1 MDFNTQ
7 FQMDYQAEIN
17 VDLFAGGGGA
27 STGFEIGTNRP
38 VDIAINHDS
47 DAISMHTINHPH
59 AKHYQSDIWEV
70 DPVAVC
76 EGRAVGHLHA
86 SPDCTHHSQA
96 RGGQPRKK
104 NIRSLS
110 WVVHRWAGKVRPRII
125 TLENVRQILNW
136 SPLIAK
142 RCAQTGRVIKLDGTV
157 ATKGEI
163 TPLSEQF
170 LIPDPK
176 KKGKNWQHF
185 VSGLKRLGY
194 TVEWKNLCAAD
205 YGAPTTRERLFLIAR
220 CDGLPIVWPSPTHFK
235 KPKRGQKKWRS
246 AAECIDWSIVGTS
259 IFERPK
265 PLADA
270 TLKRIA
276 KGIKRF
282 VLDAKS
288 PFIVPCKDIH
298 SSNLVSLRKNSHG
311 QHPQSPLSCIT
322 AGGQHHAVVTACM
335 AQMNG
340 GFNAT
345 PAKSPSQPMTTV
357 TTTGSQQQL
366 ITAHL
371 LRQFGNSVGQTC
383 EDPMPTVV
391 SGGGGKTAAVTCL
404 LNQSDTA
411 KALKVAAFLINYY
424 GNGDARDLT
433 QPADTLTTRD
443 RLALVTVH
451 IEGQPYVITD
461 IKLRMLQPRELY
473 TAQGFPKSYVID
485 RGHDGRKFT
494 KTAQVRMVG
503 NSVSPMPMMAIAK
516 AQHSVESIF
525 KQAI

>member
-27 STGFEIGTNRP
+27 STGFEMGTNRP

-70 DPVAVC
+70 DPAAVC
-76 EGRAVGHLHA
+76 EGTAVGHLHA

-157 ATKGEI
+157 AAKGET
-163 TPLSEQF
+163 TPISEQF

-194 TVEWKNLCAAD
+194 SVEWKNLCAAD
-205 YGAPTTRERLFLIAR
+205 FGAPTTRERLFLIAR
-220 CDGLPIVWPSPTHFK
+220 CDGLPIVWPEPTHFK

-246 AAECIDWSIVGTS
+246 AAECIDWSIEGAS

-288 PFIVPCKDIH
+288 PFIVPIANYG
-298 SSNLVSLRKNSHG
+298 SGQVIQNINEPLRT
-311 QHPQSPLSCIT
+311 IT
-322 AGGQHHAVVTACM
+322 AWPKGGSFSLVTACV

-345 PAKSPSQPMTTV
+345 PAKSLSHPMTTV

-371 LRQFGNSVGQTC
+371 LRQFGNSVGQSC

-473 TAQGFPKSYVID
+473 TAQGFPKSYIINHG
-485 RGHDGRKFT
+485 RDGRKFT

-516 AQHSVESIF
+516 AQHSAESLL
-525 KQAI
+525 KQVS